1 MSKRYEVIW
10 SDTAKRDL
18 DGIVDYIAHDSVSNA
33 VDVFSKIK
41 GRCSNLRFYPNRGR
55 VVPELRD
62 YGVLWYRE
70 LVVNPWRIIYRVT
83 ENCVF
88 VLSVIDSRRNVEDIL
103 LSRFLYVIM

>member
-10 SDTAKRDL
+10 SDAAKRDL

-33 VDVFSKIK
+33 VNVFNKIK
-41 GRCSNLRFYPNRGR
+41 GMCSDLYFYPSRGR

-70 LVVNPWRIIYRVT
+70 LVVKPWRIIYRVIG
-83 ENCVF
+83 NRVF
-88 VLSVIDSRRNVEDIL
+88 VLSVVDSRRNVEDIL
-103 LSRFLYVIM
+103 LSRFLSGD